1 MVHRK
6 GVVQAYLLYLLGFL
20 IAVAFAFLFL
30 IKPAFLHTF
39 DLKLYD
45 LMFAL
50 RGQIRPPNLVVIAAI
65 DEWSISRLGRWPW
78 SRDKFA
84 SLVKRLS
91 DYGASVIAF
100 DVIFSEPEINDS
112 SLAESIDSAGC
123 VILPVVFFFEEGESA
138 CDPLFNSSLLVK
150 NPEMFSRYAPA
161 SAKKVLC
168 PVPNIAKSASGFG
181 HINLFPD
188 PDGVIRKEALYMEYK
203 GYLIPC
209 LSIKTAASYLGIPDE
224 KIIIDATKGVYL
236 GKRYIPTDPHG
247 RILIHYYGTNE
258 SFKYISIV
266 DILDGKVKK
275 EEIEEK
281 IVLIG
286 AVAVGIH
293 DLKVTPTSSALPGIE
308 KHANVIAS
316 IIEGRYIVPL
326 KDHYVIA
333 IILLSGLLATLLYNR
348 LKAAYSLAVLI
359 LFLSFFFFLS
369 YSLFLSNVWLS
380 QFYIFSSLFS
390 EFIVTIAVRY
400 AISEKEARWIRRIFS
415 SYVTERVVNELIK
428 NPSLARLGGERREV
442 TILFSDIRGF
452 TSLSEKIAPEEV
464 VRILNEYFGKMT
476 EVILKWEGT
485 LDKFMGDAIM
495 VFWGAPLNQKDHAER
510 AIRCAIDMLKE
521 ARSLS
526 ERWKEEGGPPLRIGV
541 GINTGEVLV
550 GNIGAEGKKM
560 DYTVIGDHVNL
571 ASRLEGLNKKF
582 NTDLIISEFT
592 LEKVRSLFENG
603 LFGPYSARGIGNVIV
618 KGKERP
624 VRIYTILEKIGEEAS
639 IVEPEEEI
647 IVMDE
652 K

>member
-6 GVVQAYLLYLLGFL
+6 GVFQAYLLYLLGFL

-45 LMFAL
+45 LMFGL

-138 CDPLFNSSLLVK
+138 CDPLFNSSLPVK

-168 PVPNIAKSASGFG
+168 PVPKIAKSASGFG

-209 LSIKTAASYLGIPDE
+209 LSIKTAAFYLGIPNE

-348 LKAAYSLAVLI
+348 LRAAYSLGVLI

-495 VFWGAPLNQKDHAER
+495 VFWGAPLNQEDHAER